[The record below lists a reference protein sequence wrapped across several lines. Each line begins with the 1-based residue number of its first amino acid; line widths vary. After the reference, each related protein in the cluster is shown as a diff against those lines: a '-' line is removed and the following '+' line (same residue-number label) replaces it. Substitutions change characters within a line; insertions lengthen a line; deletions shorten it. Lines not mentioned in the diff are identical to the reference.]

1 MQGFSAI
8 RVCLVSAALFI
19 FAPHG
24 YCQDA
29 QGETLSGPDSH
40 ETGQGPH
47 GHLFGDWDGERS
59 RLLERGVR
67 FDFQY
72 ISDSLWNLKSDQ
84 PERFASWN
92 RFRWTIDIDLGALT
106 GQRGLYFHATALWQA
121 GGNLGR
127 YQLCPAILSESR
139 ANRKLTSTAR

>member
-1 MQGFSAI
+1 MQVFSTI
-8 RVCLVSAALFI
+8 RVCLVSAALFT

-47 GHLFGDWDGERS
+47 GHLFGQWGGERT
-59 RLLERGVR
+59 RLEQRGVH

-72 ISDSLWNLKSDQ
+72 ISDSLSNIEGDKK
-84 PERFASWN
+84 ERFKSWN
-92 RFRWTIDIDLGALT
+92 RFRGTVDIDFGPLVEV
-106 GQRGLYFHATALWQA
+106 
-121 GGNLGR
+121 
-127 YQLCPAILSESR
+127 PE
-139 ANRKLTSTAR
+139 